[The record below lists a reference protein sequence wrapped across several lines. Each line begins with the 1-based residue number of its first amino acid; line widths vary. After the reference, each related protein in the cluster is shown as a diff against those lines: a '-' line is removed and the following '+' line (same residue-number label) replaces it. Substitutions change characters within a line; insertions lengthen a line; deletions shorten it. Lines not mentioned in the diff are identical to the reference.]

1 MKAIPKKYLM
11 IGGGVVLAGLASF
24 GIYKLIQHKK
34 NPSAEKRAK
43 KIEKELV
50 AASVNVGSD
59 GYVNVRSSPKVDNE
73 SWTRLDFT
81 TNLLKK
87 ETSSP
92 VGTIEKRVK
101 GADGYFWYKLQLEK
115 AIGGK
120 STGYVREDAVE
131 ISK

>member
-1 MKAIPKKYLM
+1 MKAIPKKYLI
-11 IGGGVVLAGLASF
+11 IGGGVLLTGLASF
-24 GIYKLIQHKK
+24 GIYKLIKYK
-34 NPSAEKRAK
+34 NNPSAEKRTK
-43 KIEKELV
+43 QIEKELIET
-50 AASVNVGSD
+50 AVNVGSE

-73 SWTRLDFT
+73 DWKRLDFK

-92 VGTIEKRVK
+92 VGIIEKRVK
-101 GADGYFWYKLQLEK
+101 GEAGYFWYKLQLEK

-120 STGYVREDAVE
+120 SIGYVREDAVE

>member
-1 MKAIPKKYLM
+1 MKAIPKKYLI
-11 IGGGVVLAGLASF
+11 IGSGVALAGLASW
-24 GIYKLIQHKK
+24 GIYKIIQKAN
-34 NPSAEKRAK
+34 NPSAEKRTK
-43 KIEKELV
+43 KIEKELM
-50 AASVNVGSD
+50 STEVNVGSE

-73 SWTRLDFT
+73 NWRKLDFK

-101 GADGYFWYKLQLEK
+101 GEDGYFWYKLQLTK

-120 STGYVREDAVE
+120 SIGYVREDAVE